1 VAFKLEFRAA
11 KRHIKYKR
19 FSSLVFHS
27 VLYVPF
33 CGCITVRIKREMRIL
48 QVCSVTTFGGG
59 ERHLADLSYALS
71 DLGHEVYAASVP
83 GSPLWAELSFLNNTR
98 TLALSRGN
106 YVKNL
111 TGLAAFVRT
120 HGIEIVHAHAAR
132 DYHLAALAVR
142 LAPRARLVLTR
153 HALFPL
159 RRINRPLL
167 RSAARV
173 IAVSQAVAESL
184 RRNGVIESAKIRVVH
199 NGIDSDRFNRSVAP
213 SGELPIVVGTVGHL
227 APIKGL
233 DVFVRAAALI
243 SAHRQDARFVIIGE
257 DKSPQLDHRRSLE
270 SLIADLGLSEIVTMP
285 GWRDDMPAALSSLT
299 LFVSAARSEPFGL
312 AIVEAMAAGLP
323 VVAAASEGAVEII
336 QDGFSGKLV
345 RIDDP
350 EALAQA
356 INDLL
361 ADPLERSRLG
371 RNAQL
376 TARDRYSLAR
386 MANDTVQIYREVL
399 LGTSQ

>member
-1 VAFKLEFRAA
+1 L
-11 KRHIKYKR
+11 
-19 FSSLVFHS
+19 LVFHF

-33 CGCITVRIKREMRIL
+33 CGYITVRIKREMRIL

-59 ERHLADLSYALS
+59 ERHLADLSRALA

-83 GSPLWAELSFLNNTR
+83 GSQLWSELSFLNNTR

-111 TGLAAFVRT
+111 TGLAAFVRS

-132 DYHLAALAVR
+132 DYHLAAMAVK

-153 HALFPL
+153 HVLFPL

-167 RSAARV
+167 KRVDGV
-173 IAVSQAVAESL
+173 IAVSRAVAESL
-184 RRNGVIESAKIRVVH
+184 RRNGVIDSAKITVVH
-199 NGIDSDRFNRSVAP
+199 NGIDTHRFNGSVAR

-227 APIKGL
+227 APIKGHDIFL
-233 DVFVRAAALI
+233 RAAALI
-243 SAHRQDARFVIIGE
+243 SAHRPEVRFTVIGE
-257 DKSPQLDHRRSLE
+257 DKSPQMDHRRPLE
-270 SLIADLGLSEIVTMP
+270 NLVAELGLSGIVTMP
-285 GWRDDMPAALSSLT
+285 GWRDDMPAVLSSLT

-323 VVAAASEGAVEII
+323 VVAAASEGAMEII
-336 QDGFSGKLV
+336 EDGFSGKLV
-345 RIDDP
+345 PTDDP

-361 ADPLERSRLG
+361 DNPLERLRLG
-371 RNAQL
+371 HNAQL
-376 TARDRYSLAR
+376 AARERYSLAR
-386 MANDTVQIYREVL
+386 MASDTEQVYREVL
-399 LGTSQ
+399 ATGKPDQCTG